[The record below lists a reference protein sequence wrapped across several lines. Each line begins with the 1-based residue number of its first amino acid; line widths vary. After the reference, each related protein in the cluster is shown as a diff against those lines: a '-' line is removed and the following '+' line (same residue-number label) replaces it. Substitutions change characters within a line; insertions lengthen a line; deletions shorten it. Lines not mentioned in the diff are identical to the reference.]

1 MKKRHSIRILL
12 AAAALLLA
20 TAACTQDELADGD
33 RLPEG
38 QYPVEIARITLGVE
52 GGEAQPWGAPQTRVS
67 ETVDGTGSVFDAGDP
82 FAVQIDDGTET
93 ATYTVQDD
101 GTATSDAPLYW
112 TNTTPN
118 RTVTAWYPATGGTLD
133 LGDQS
138 QSLAYLLGATGTGD
152 YRAPVTLNFTHQ
164 LAKVRVT
171 PTDDALDQVQSLQ
184 LYAHTQCTYEKGT
197 VVQGSQEGWIEM
209 KKCEYT
215 ENGATI
221 TCWEANVVPGYTITK
236 LQANGTEERNLSAA
250 ITPEAG
256 KFYNITLNK
265 DKGYTD
271 DGQGNYTVTSAE
283 GLKNIAKLVN
293 EEWKLGINITLTAD
307 IDLKGIDWTPIGKD
321 DNKAYTGTFDGNGKT
336 ITGLTVTGSYKY
348 AGLFGDIDENGTVKN
363 VVLEDVQITSD
374 NSSGYAGGVAGDS
387 WGTIENCSVSGSVS
401 GTTFAG
407 GVVGSQWGGSI
418 TGCNSSATVKGVI
431 FAGGIAGETNS
442 GASLTGCY
450 ATGDVTVE
458 NDGTNNSH
466 AGGVV
471 GYNGGGTLT
480 ACYATGSVT
489 GSGSGTI
496 YVGGVTGSNNL
507 GTLTACYHAKGTV
520 NGPAGT
526 TGGVAGRN
534 YKGLMPYG
542 GIITACYWGDNGQT
556 QGIGEDQVGTG
567 GTTKVDGTDV
577 DWIQAQSVMSN
588 AIDVWNGS
596 NPDKL
601 CNWHYE
607 STDATTPPTLVPI
620 N

>member
-1 MKKRHSIRILL
+1 MKKRHSIHLLL

-20 TAACTQDELADGD
+20 TAACTKDELADGD

-38 QYPVEIARITLGVE
+38 QYPLEIARITLSVE

-67 ETVDGTGSVFDAGDP
+67 ENGDGTGSVWEWDGSEMIGVQLGDK
-82 FAVQIDDGTET
+82 TT
-93 ATYTVQDD
+93 TYTLNTDHTLLADRQ
-101 GTATSDAPLYW
+101 LYW
-112 TNTTPN
+112 TSTAPN
-118 RTVTAWYPATGGTLD
+118 QPVTAWYPATDGTLD
-133 LGDQS
+133 LRDQDTNG
-138 QSLAYLLGATGTGD
+138 LAYLLHGTGTGD
-152 YRAPVTLNFTHQ
+152 YLTPVTLTFTHS

-171 PTDDALDQVQSLQ
+171 PTGDALGEVQSLQ
-184 LYAHTQCTYEKGT
+184 LYTYTQCTYEKGT

-215 ENGATI
+215 ENGNAF

-236 LQANGTEERNLSAA
+236 LMANNDNKERDLSAA
-250 ITPEAG
+250 ITPVAG
-256 KFYNITLNK
+256 KFYNITLDK

-293 EEWKLGINITLTAD
+293 EEWKSDINITLTAD
-307 IDLKGIDWTPIGKD
+307 INLSGIDWTPIGID
-321 DNKAYTGTFDGNGKT
+321 YNHQYTGTFDGGGHT
-336 ITGLTVTGSYKY
+336 ITGLTVTGSDQY
-348 AGLFGDIDENGTVKN
+348 AGLFGYIDKVGTVKN

-496 YVGGVTGSNNL
+496 YVGGVTGSNDL

-520 NGPAGT
+520 SGPGGA

-534 YKGLMPYG
+534 FKDFMFGG

-567 GTTKVDGTDV
+567 GTTQVTDG
-577 DWIQAQSVMSN
+577 
-588 AIDVWNGS
+588 
-596 NPDKL
+596 
-601 CNWHYE
+601 NWSGAKDAMNDALTAENE
-607 STDATTPPTLVPI
+607 SWRYQINLV
-620 N
+620 NSLLELVQNQ

>member
-1 MKKRHSIRILL
+1 MKKRHSIHLLL

-20 TAACTQDELADGD
+20 TAACTKDELADGD

-38 QYPVEIARITLGVE
+38 QYPLEIARITLGVE
-52 GGEAQPWGAPQTRVS
+52 GGEAQPWGAPATRVS
-67 ETVDGTGSVFDAGDP
+67 EKEDGNSSKFDAGDQ
-82 FAVQIDDGTET
+82 FAVQIDGEEKVG
-93 ATYTVQDD
+93 TYTVQDD
-101 GTATSDAPLYW
+101 NTVRAEKPLYW
-112 TNTTPN
+112 YDCNDH
-118 RTVTAWYPATGGTLD
+118 TVTAWYPATDGTID
-133 LGDQS
+133 LGNQS
-138 QSLAYLLGATGTGD
+138 QSLAYLLGAMGTGD
-152 YRAPVTLNFTHQ
+152 YQTPVTLSFTHA

-171 PTDDALDQVQSLQ
+171 PTDDALGEVQSLQ
-184 LYAHTQCTYEKGT
+184 LYAYTQCTYEKGT
-197 VVQGSQEGWIEM
+197 VVQGSQEGWIKM

-215 ENGATI
+215 ENGVSF
-221 TCWEANVVPGYTITK
+221 TCWEANVVPGYEIKK
-236 LQANGTEERNLSAA
+236 LRANGTEERELSSG
-250 ITPEAG
+250 ITPVAG

-265 DKGYTD
+265 DLGYTEVSN
-271 DGQGNYTVTSAE
+271 GNYTVTSAE
-283 GLKNIAKLVN
+283 GLKNIAELVN
-293 EEWKLGINITLTAD
+293 GGKTDINITLD
-307 IDLKGIDWTPIGKD
+307 KNIDLTGKEWTPIGTSSSS
-321 DNKAYTGTFDGNGKT
+321 YTGTFDGGGHT
-336 ITGLTVTGSYKY
+336 ITGLTVTGSDQY
-348 AGLFGDIDENGTVKN
+348 AGLFGYIDKVGTVKN

-507 GTLTACYHAKGTV
+507 GTLTACYHAKRNI
-520 NGPAGT
+520 NGPNGT
-526 TGGVAGRN
+526 TGGVVGRN
-534 YKGLMPYG
+534 FKDSMIGG

-567 GTTKVDGTDV
+567 GTTQVTDGNWSGAKDAMN
-577 DWIQAQSVMSN
+577 DALQS
-588 AIDVWNGS
+588 AGS
-596 NPDKL
+596 E
-601 CNWHYE
+601 WRYE
-607 STDATTPPTLVPI
+607 LTGALPTLKKQ
-620 N
+620 

>member
-1 MKKRHSIRILL
+1 MKKRHSIHLLL

-20 TAACTQDELADGD
+20 TAACTKDELADGD

-38 QYPVEIARITLGVE
+38 QYPLEIARITLSVE
-52 GGEAQPWGAPQTRVS
+52 GGEAQPWGAPATRVS
-67 ETVDGTGSVFDAGDP
+67 ENGDGTGSVWEWDGSEMIGVQLGDK
-82 FAVQIDDGTET
+82 TT
-93 ATYTVQDD
+93 TYTLNTDHTLLADRQ
-101 GTATSDAPLYW
+101 LYW
-112 TNTTPN
+112 TSTAPN
-118 RTVTAWYPATGGTLD
+118 QPVTAWYPATDGTLD
-133 LGDQS
+133 LSDQS
-138 QSLAYLLGATGTGD
+138 QSLAYLLGGSGTGD
-152 YRAPVTLNFTHQ
+152 YQTPVTLTFAHR

-171 PTDDALDQVQSLQ
+171 PTGDALGEVQSLQ
-184 LYAHTQCTYEKGT
+184 LYTYTQCTYEKGT

-215 ENGATI
+215 ENGNAI
-221 TCWEANVVPGYTITK
+221 TCWEANVVPDYEITK
-236 LQANGTEERNLSAA
+236 LMANDDGKERTLSSG
-250 ITPEAG
+250 ITPVAG

-265 DKGYTD
+265 DLGYTEVSE
-271 DGQGNYTVTSAE
+271 GNYTVDNE
-283 GLKNIAKLVN
+283 KGLKNLAKLVN
-293 EEWKLGINITLTAD
+293 EQWNLGINITLTAD
-307 IDLKGIDWTPIGKD
+307 IDLSGIDWTPIGID
-321 DNKAYTGTFDGNGKT
+321 YNHQYTGTFNGGGHT
-336 ITGLTVTGSYKY
+336 ITGLTVTGSDQYV
-348 AGLFGDIDENGTVKN
+348 GLFGHIGSGGKVMNVTLKDVKIATTN
-363 VVLEDVQITSD
+363 SD
-374 NSSGYAGGVAGDS
+374 GYAGGVAGDS
-387 WGTIENCSVSGSVS
+387 FGGNIENCSVSGSVS

-507 GTLTACYHAKGTV
+507 GILTACYHAKGTV
-520 NGPAGT
+520 SGPDGT

-534 YKGLMPYG
+534 FKDSMFGG

-567 GTTKVDGTDV
+567 GTTQVTDGN
-577 DWIQAQSVMSN
+577 WQN
-588 AIDVWNGS
+588 AANAMNAALNAESWRYTFEPGNSLPLLVQ
-596 NPDKL
+596 NP
-601 CNWHYE
+601 
-607 STDATTPPTLVPI
+607 
-620 N
+620 

>member
-1 MKKRHSIRILL
+1 MKKRHSIHLLL

-20 TAACTQDELADGD
+20 TAACTKDERTDGD

-52 GGEAQPWGAPQTRVS
+52 GGEAQPWGAPATRVS
-67 ETVDGTGSVFDAGDP
+67 ENGDGTGSVFDAGDQ
-82 FAVQIDDGTET
+82 FAVQIDGEEGI
-93 ATYTVQDD
+93 YIVQDD
-101 GTATSDAPLYW
+101 STATSDAPLYW
-112 TNTTPN
+112 TNTIPN

-138 QSLAYLLGATGTGD
+138 QSLAYLLGGTGTGD
-152 YRAPVTLNFTHQ
+152 YQTPVTLTFAHQ

-171 PTDDALDQVQSLQ
+171 PTGDALGEVQSLQ
-184 LYAHTQCTYEKGT
+184 LYTYTQCTYEKGT

-215 ENGATI
+215 ENGNAI

-236 LQANGTEERNLSAA
+236 LMANGTEERNLSSG
-250 ITPEAG
+250 ITPVAG
-256 KFYNITLNK
+256 KFYNITLDK

-307 IDLKGIDWTPIGKD
+307 IDLSGIDWTPIGKD

-336 ITGLTVTGSYKY
+336 ITGLTVTGSDQY
-348 AGLFGDIDENGTVKN
+348 AGLFGYIDKVGTVKN

-507 GTLTACYHAKGTV
+507 GTLTACYHAKRNI
-520 NGPAGT
+520 NGPNGT
-526 TGGVAGRN
+526 TGGVVGRN
-534 YKGLMPYG
+534 FKGSMIGG

-567 GTTKVDGTDV
+567 ETEQVTDGNWSGAKDAMNDALNGLTTWYYDL
-577 DWIQAQSVMSN
+577 SN
-588 AIDVWNGS
+588 EGLPV
-596 NPDKL
+596 L
-601 CNWHYE
+601 MQR
-607 STDATTPPTLVPI
+607 
-620 N
+620 

>member
-1 MKKRHSIRILL
+1 MSIRYSYPIYFS
-12 AAAALLLA
+12 ALLLLL
-20 TAACTQDELADGD
+20 AACTQDELTDD
-33 RLPEG
+33 TRLPEG
-38 QYPVEIARITLGVE
+38 QYPLQIAAVTLSVE

-67 ETVDGTGSVFDAGDP
+67 ENGDGTGSVWDWN
-82 FAVQIDDGTET
+82 GTEMIGVQLGGET
-93 ATYTVQDD
+93 TTYTLNADK
-101 GTATSDAPLYW
+101 TLSTDAPLYW
-112 TNTTPN
+112 QNTQTA
-118 RTVTAWYPATGGTLD
+118 TVTAWYPATDGTLN

-138 QSLAYLLGATGTGD
+138 QNLAYLLSGTGTGN
-152 YRAPVTLNFTHQ
+152 YQTQVTLTFTHQ

-171 PTDDALDQVQSLQ
+171 PTGDALGEVQSLQ
-184 LYAHTQCTYEKGT
+184 LYTYTQCTYEKGT

-209 KKCEYT
+209 KRCEYT
-215 ENGATI
+215 ENGNAI
-221 TCWEANVVPGYTITK
+221 TCWEANVVPGYEITK
-236 LQANGTEERNLSAA
+236 LMANNDNKERDLSAA

-256 KFYNITLNK
+256 KFYNITLDK

-293 EEWKLGINITLTAD
+293 EQWNLGINITLTAD
-307 IDLKGIDWTPIGKD
+307 IDLSGTNWTPIGID
-321 DNKAYTGTFDGNGKT
+321 YNHQYAGTFDGGDHT
-336 ITGLTVTGSYKY
+336 ITGLTVTTSDQY
-348 AGLFGDIDENGTVKN
+348 AGLFGYIGSGGKVMN

-374 NSSGYAGGVAGDS
+374 NSSGSVGGVAGNS

-418 TGCNSSATVKGVI
+418 TGCSSSATVKGVI

-450 ATGDVTVE
+450 ATDDVTVE

-507 GTLTACYHAKGTV
+507 GTLTACYHAKRNI
-520 NGPAGT
+520 NGPNGT
-526 TGGVAGRN
+526 TGGVVGRN
-534 YKGLMPYG
+534 FKGLMPYG
-542 GIITACYWGDNGQT
+542 GIITACYWGGNGQA

-567 GTTKVDGTDV
+567 GTTQVTDGN
-577 DWIQAQSVMSN
+577 WQN
-588 AIDVWNGS
+588 AANAMNAALNAESWRYTFEPGNSLPLLVQ
-596 NPDKL
+596 NP
-601 CNWHYE
+601 
-607 STDATTPPTLVPI
+607 
-620 N
+620 

>member
-1 MKKRHSIRILL
+1 MKKRHSIHLLL

-20 TAACTQDELADGD
+20 TAACTKDERTDGD

-52 GGEAQPWGAPQTRVS
+52 GGEAQPWGAPATRVS
-67 ETVDGTGSVFDAGDP
+67 ENGDGTGSVFDAGDQ
-82 FAVQIDDGTET
+82 FAVQIDGEEGI
-93 ATYTVQDD
+93 YIVQDD
-101 GTATSDAPLYW
+101 STATSDAPLYW
-112 TNTTPN
+112 TNTIPN

-138 QSLAYLLGATGTGD
+138 QSLAYLLGGTGTGD
-152 YRAPVTLNFTHQ
+152 YQTPVTLTFAHQ

-171 PTDDALDQVQSLQ
+171 PTGDALGEVQSLQ
-184 LYAHTQCTYEKGT
+184 LYTYTQCTYEKGT

-215 ENGATI
+215 ENGNAI
-221 TCWEANVVPGYTITK
+221 TCWEANVVPDYTITK
-236 LQANGTEERNLSAA
+236 LMANNDNKERDLSAA

-256 KFYNITLNK
+256 KFYNITLDK

-293 EEWKLGINITLTAD
+293 EQWNLGINITLTAD
-307 IDLKGIDWTPIGKD
+307 IDLSGTNWTPIGID
-321 DNKAYTGTFDGNGKT
+321 YNHRYAGTFDGGDHT
-336 ITGLTVTGSYKY
+336 ITGLTVTGSDNY
-348 AGLFGDIDENGTVKN
+348 AGLFGYIGSGGKVKDVTLEN
-363 VVLEDVQITSD
+363 VQITND

-507 GTLTACYHAKGTV
+507 GTLTACYHAKRNI
-520 NGPAGT
+520 NGPNGT

-534 YKGLMPYG
+534 FKGSMIGG

-567 GTTKVDGTDV
+567 ETEQVTDGNWSGAKDAMNDALNGLTTWYYDL
-577 DWIQAQSVMSN
+577 SN
-588 AIDVWNGS
+588 EGLPV
-596 NPDKL
+596 L
-601 CNWHYE
+601 MQR
-607 STDATTPPTLVPI
+607 
-620 N
+620 

>member
-1 MKKRHSIRILL
+1 MKKRHSIHLLL

-20 TAACTQDELADGD
+20 TAACTKDELADGN

-38 QYPVEIARITLGVE
+38 QYPLEIARITLSVE
-52 GGEAQPWGAPQTRVS
+52 GGEAQPWGAPATRVS
-67 ETVDGTGSVFDAGDP
+67 EDGDGKSSTFDADDK
-82 FAVQIDDGTET
+82 FAVQIDGEGEVG
-93 ATYTVQDD
+93 TYTVQDD
-101 GTATSDAPLYW
+101 GSAEAEIPLYW
-112 TNTTPN
+112 SD
-118 RTVTAWYPATGGTLD
+118 RDEDHTVTAWYPATGGTLD
-133 LGDQS
+133 LSDQS
-138 QSLAYLLGATGTGD
+138 QSLAYLLHGSGTGD
-152 YRAPVTLNFTHQ
+152 YQTPVTLTFAHR

-171 PTDDALDQVQSLQ
+171 PTGDALGEVQSLQ
-184 LYAHTQCTYEKGT
+184 LYTYTQCTYEKGT
-197 VVQGSQEGWIEM
+197 VVQGSQESWIEM

-215 ENGATI
+215 ENGNAI

-271 DGQGNYTVTSAE
+271 DGQGNYTVTSTE

-336 ITGLTVTGSYKY
+336 ITGLTVTGSDQY
-348 AGLFGDIDENGTVKN
+348 AGLFGYIGSGGTVKN
-363 VVLEDVQITSD
+363 VVLEGVQIESD

-407 GVVGSQWGGSI
+407 GVVGSQRGGSI

-507 GTLTACYHAKGTV
+507 GTLTACYHAKRNI
-520 NGPAGT
+520 NGPNGT

-534 YKGLMPYG
+534 FKDSMLGG

-567 GTTKVDGTDV
+567 GTEQVTDGLWQNAVT
-577 DWIQAQSVMSN
+577 QMNAALQS
-588 AIDVWNGS
+588 AGS
-596 NPDKL
+596 EWL
-601 CNWHYE
+601 YE
-607 STDATTPPTLVPI
+607 LTGELPTLPKQ
-620 N
+620 